1 MQSTLTHQHRGSL
14 REFEFDTEWGA
25 KKKKSREAKKPKTQ
39 RDETRRPLKEQ
50 SQKDEKR
57 ESVKNSVRSRENS

>member
-14 REFEFDTEWGA
+14 REFEFDRVGC
-25 KKKKSREAKKPKTQ
+25 KKKKSREAKKQKTQ
-39 RDETRRPLKEQ
+39 RDETRRPLKEE

-57 ESVKNSVRSRENS
+57 ESVKNRIRSRENS